1 MSDSLIKA
9 LTLAISVLAI
19 VNGAMLLR
27 SYLRDKPILEI
38 QPVYPQTYQWFF
50 RMPPGNFDS
59 LPTRRYGFL
68 IYISV
73 RNRGIRDVS
82 LCEWRLTLTTPGGKH
97 FKLFPISIPQPQLKH
112 ADYLKTWPVL
122 GIKGHT
128 LEGDTMVR
136 AGDAVA
142 GFAYYVAEFYGTDDF
157 NPLIRDG
164 SVVATITVRGVYGR
178 PVSARIALTEK
189 TLDEVCQLIPNID
202 KIC

>member
-1 MSDSLIKA
+1 
-9 LTLAISVLAI
+9 
-19 VNGAMLLR
+19 
-27 SYLRDKPILEI
+27 
-38 QPVYPQTYQWFF
+38 
-50 RMPPGNFDS
+50 
-59 LPTRRYGFL
+59 
-68 IYISV
+68 
-73 RNRGIRDVS
+73 
-82 LCEWRLTLTTPGGKH
+82 
-97 FKLFPISIPQPQLKH
+97 
-112 ADYLKTWPVL
+112 
-122 GIKGHT
+122 
-128 LEGDTMVR
+128 MVR